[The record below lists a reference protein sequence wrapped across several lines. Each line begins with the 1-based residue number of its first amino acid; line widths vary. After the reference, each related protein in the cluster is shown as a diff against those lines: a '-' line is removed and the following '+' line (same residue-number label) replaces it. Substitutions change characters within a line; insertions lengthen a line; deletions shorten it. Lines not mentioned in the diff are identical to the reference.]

1 MVFCGFTLFLLS
13 TFKTTKLFFSY
24 LSSWWTRIIPAFQP
38 LNASFFG
45 NPSFETVDK
54 LWWRNCYLN
63 TESCSGRQEREANPG
78 RLAPGPRRF
87 QAKGRSSFLVLF
99 GGRFRL
105 FFCCDWTRT
114 WRWSPWLT
122 ILYDHLMLKEEGHF
136 RSTSLSNR
144 E

>member
-13 TFKTTKLFFSY
+13 TFKTTKLVFLIYRRDGPES
-24 LSSWWTRIIPAFQP
+24 FQP
-38 LNASFFG
+38 SFLWMHLSFG
-45 NPSFETVDK
+45 TQVSRQSISSGGETAILIPKVVFDVMNVK
-54 LWWRNCYLN
+54 
-63 TESCSGRQEREANPG
+63 TIPVVT
-78 RLAPGPRRF
+78 APGPRRF
-87 QAKGRSSFLVLF
+87 QAKGRSSLLVLF